1 MAKAKF
7 KLTDEF
13 KTVLGTKLFRIE
25 ATASFGNV
33 NKGDK
38 GGWVEKESNLSQ
50 DGNAWVYGNAE
61 VSGDARVSGN
71 AWVSGNARVY
81 GDAEVSG
88 NAWVYGNAKAIT
100 GYWFAHKNPEWDVT
114 EVKME
119 DGWVT
124 LVKDYREP
132 EEDKET
138 IDIGGKTYEVT
149 DELKDALKNLKEA

>member
-50 DGNAWVYGNAE
+50 D
-61 VSGDARVSGN
+61 
-71 AWVSGNARVY
+71 
-81 GDAEVSG
+81 G

>member
-50 DGNAWVYGNAE
+50 DGNAW
-61 VSGDARVSGN
+61 
-71 AWVSGNARVY
+71 VY